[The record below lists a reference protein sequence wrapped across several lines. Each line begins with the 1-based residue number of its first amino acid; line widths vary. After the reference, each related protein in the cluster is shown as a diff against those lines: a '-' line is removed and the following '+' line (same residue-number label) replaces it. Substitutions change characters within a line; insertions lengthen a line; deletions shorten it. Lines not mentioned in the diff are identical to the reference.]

1 MQGQITRRAILGGL
15 AGLGLTA
22 GLTACG
28 QSGSSGGAKKVSIGY
43 IGDYNGAALFAI
55 AAEKKL
61 WDAQGLAPDLKVF
74 NNGPLQ
80 IQALGT
86 GDLQFGYIGPGA
98 MWLPASGKAQVC
110 AINSVGN
117 ADRLIAQ
124 AGISS
129 VADLKGKKIG
139 IPEGTSGDMI
149 TQLALEKAGMSYADV
164 EKVVMDP
171 PTIVSAFSAKQIDAA
186 GIWYPMISNIKQQVP
201 DLVELAKNEDFKD
214 KMAFASAFVMQQGL
228 GDKDK
233 DLVIKV
239 LKVLR
244 AANDFRASNPDDAVQ
259 LTAKMLKLDAAK
271 VAEDAKNV
279 TQMPSSELDKLTTDG
294 TISTWLD
301 SLDKFYIAS
310 GKLKQ
315 AEAVTPKKYYTG
327 DLYLEAGK

>member
-1 MQGQITRRAILGGL
+1 M
-15 AGLGLTA
+15 
-22 GLTACG
+22 
-28 QSGSSGGAKKVSIGY
+28 
-43 IGDYNGAALFAI
+43 LFAI

-201 DLVELAKNEDFKD
+201 DLMELAKNEDFKD

-301 SLDKFYIAS
+301 SLDKFYISS